1 MIPKLDDYQRELGIP
16 TVTDRLIQPAL
27 LKVLQL
33 LIDPT
38 LSEHG
43 HGFRPGRPAHDAV
56 KAAGA
61 YVGSCKRLVV
71 DADLAK
77 FFHRVNHERGQQ
89 EGWRGRPTSGW
100 RKRQGSGER

>member
-77 FFHRVNHERGQQ
+77 FFQPGQPRT
-89 EGWRGRPTSGW
+89 WAARRLA
-100 RKRQGSGER
+100 GEAHLGLA